1 MTERVRD
8 LILSEKGLKTVQ
20 QLAKDFSTNS
30 DVMHYVYWALANFAI
45 NGMELH
51 LCFSVAT

>member
-51 LCFSVAT
+51 LCFSVTT